1 MLMLCT
7 LLKWLCTLLNIAYK
21 LFDIQRIFTNIIKIV
36 QILKA
41 FDVLLEEMRKRS
53 CMNFVMLVHKK
64 ISKLLFI
71 LRNFIK
77 LNKRVDALNN
87 KIKTENNRIL
97 YETIKKNLENDIE
110 KIVKAFKKVL
120 EQCFLIR
127 SFIYFSPFA

>member
-53 CMNFVMLVHKK
+53 CMNFVML
-64 ISKLLFI
+64 
-71 LRNFIK
+71 
-77 LNKRVDALNN
+77 
-87 KIKTENNRIL
+87 EL
-97 YETIKKNLENDIE
+97 Y
-110 KIVKAFKKVL
+110 
-120 EQCFLIR
+120 
-127 SFIYFSPFA
+127 